1 MGNYETHDLAPVRD
15 DERKELNLSRKV
27 TYKQFCK
34 HVKGDFNEGCLTEI
48 PWNIRDSIS
57 LYERMSAA
65 FNVIT
70 EIPPEMPLRLP
81 HLHTL
86 DLSYNLLETLPESFG
101 LQFHL
106 KTLILRN
113 NKLKSLPES
122 FVHLVKLEKVDLS
135 NNLLKELPQDVGKME
150 VIQKLNVCG
159 NKLRQLPLS
168 LGAST
173 TLVLLM
179 AQRNRLYEP
188 PQAICDE
195 GSDVT
200 LTYLRKLYKNSQPI
214 HQKRPLTPLN
224 EFPRVRGNQLHSAV
238 PNPHSANMQY
248 IQSQTHTTNTPSRIK
263 TPLMPPLGSSSL
275 ESDVLKDRVIG
286 LLYGAAIGDAL
297 GLATRGM
304 SRDECSFYYN
314 QDDLDYSQILQD
326 KHRVLWRAGDWT
338 SNFDSMLLV
347 LDSVLAWAGV
357 VDELDFAKR
366 LKDWCQRGYPEL
378 GDSEGIIL
386 SPTIKKVTA
395 ETDFTQSP
403 HSVANRI
410 YLQELNATSMEL
422 NGHVFSEDERSSI
435 SSITSSMSS
444 ISSDLSPVKQRLRS
458 VSSESEFCVGCDQAC
473 VDNGAIVRTAILG
486 VPSFFDLAEVQ
497 NNTIRICK
505 ATHPSP
511 LTQTASCVIS
521 LLIACML
528 QGKNDLQTSK
538 EIEEIITL
546 SRDQGRKLLVTTE
559 ERADFEYYCSLQD
572 LDRLDV
578 SEYGKASYC
587 MKPLGAALICLRS
600 RQSFKDCMMKLIMA
614 AGDSN
619 SNCCVAGA
627 VLGCK
632 FGFSHLPKHWVH
644 GLRKKQTAWLN
655 VKVNLLLDMIGLP

>member
-15 DERKELNLSRKV
+15 DERKDLNLSRKV

-34 HVKGDFNEGCLTEI
+34 HVKGNFHEGCLTEI

-57 LYERMSAA
+57 LYERMTVA
-65 FNVIT
+65 FNAIT
-70 EIPPEMPLRLP
+70 EIPPEMPLRIP

-86 DLSYNLLETLPESFG
+86 DLSHNLLETLPESFG
-101 LQFHL
+101 LQFHIR
-106 KTLILRN
+106 TLILRN
-113 NKLKSLPES
+113 NKLKSLPQS
-122 FVHLVKLEKVDLS
+122 FVHLVKLEKIDLS
-135 NNLLKELPQDVGKME
+135 NNLLKELPQDIGKME
-150 VIQKLNVCG
+150 AIKKVNVSG

-173 TLVLLM
+173 TLVLIM

-195 GSDVT
+195 GSEAT
-200 LTYLRKLYKNSQPI
+200 LTYLRKLYKNSNPV
-214 HQKRPLTPLN
+214 HERRPLTPLN

-238 PNPHSANMQY
+238 PNPQSANMQY

-263 TPLMPPLGSSSL
+263 TPLLPPLGASAL
-275 ESDVLKDRVIG
+275 DSDVLKDKVIG

-304 SRDECSFYYN
+304 SKDECSFYYDT
-314 QDDLDYSQILQD
+314 DDIDYTQILQD

-378 GDSEGIIL
+378 GDNEGIVL
-386 SPTIKKVTA
+386 SSTIQKVTN
-395 ETDFTQSP
+395 EKDFTENP
-403 HSVANRI
+403 HSVAHRI
-410 YLQELNATSMEL
+410 FLQELSNATSEL

-444 ISSDLSPVKQRLRS
+444 ISSDRMSPKHCLRS
-458 VSSESEFCVGCDQAC
+458 VSSESEFSISCDQPC
-473 VDNGAIVRTAILG
+473 VDNAAIVRTAVLG
-486 VPSFFDLAEVQ
+486 VPSFFDLSEVQ

-505 ATHPSP
+505 STHPSP
-511 LTQTASCVIS
+511 LSQASCCLIS
-521 LLIACML
+521 IIIACML
-528 QGKNDLQTSK
+528 QGKNELQTSK
-538 EIEEIITL
+538 EIEEIITTA
-546 SRDQGRKLLVTTE
+546 RDQGRKLLVTTE
-559 ERADFEYYCSLQD
+559 EKADFEYYCSLQD

-578 SEYGKASYC
+578 SECGKSSYC
-587 MKPLGAALICLRS
+587 MKPLGAGLICLRS
-600 RQSFKDCMMKLIMA
+600 QGSFKDCMMKLMMA

-627 VLGCK
+627 LLGCK

-644 GLRKKQTAWLN
+644 GLRKKQTTWLN
-655 VKVNLLLDMIGLP
+655 VKINHLLDMIGLP

>member
-15 DERKELNLSRKV
+15 DERKELNLSRKI
-27 TYKQFCK
+27 TYKQYCK
-34 HVKGDFNEGCLTEI
+34 HIKGIFHEGCLTEI

-57 LYERMSAA
+57 LYERMTVA
-65 FNVIT
+65 FNAVP

-81 HLHTL
+81 HLHTI
-86 DLSYNLLETLPESFG
+86 DLSHNVLETLPESFG

-106 KTLILRN
+106 RTLILRN
-113 NKLKSLPES
+113 NRLKSLPES
-122 FVHLVKLEKVDLS
+122 FVHLVKLEKIDLS
-135 NNLLKELPQDVGKME
+135 NNLLKELPQDIGNME
-150 VIQKLNVCG
+150 AIQKLNVSG

-179 AQRNRLYEP
+179 AQQNRLYEP

-200 LTYLRKLYKNSQPI
+200 LSFLRKLYKNSKPL
-214 HQKRPLTPLN
+214 HEKRPLTPLN

-263 TPLMPPLGSSSL
+263 TPLLPPLGASSL
-275 ESDVLKDRVIG
+275 ESDVLKDKVIG

-304 SRDECSFYYN
+304 SRDECSFYYDT
-314 QDDLDYSQILQD
+314 DDIDYTQILQD
-326 KHRVLWRAGDWT
+326 RQRVLWRAGDWT

-347 LDSVLAWAGV
+347 LDSILAWAGV

-366 LKDWCQRGYPEL
+366 LKEWSERGYPEL
-378 GDSEGIIL
+378 GDTEGIVL
-386 SPTIKKVTA
+386 SQTIKKLIG
-395 ETDFTQSP
+395 EKDFTENP
-403 HSVANRI
+403 HSVATRV
-410 YLQELNATSMEL
+410 YLQELNTTASEQ
-422 NGHVFSEDERSSI
+422 NGYIVSEDERSSI
-435 SSITSSMSS
+435 SSISSSISS
-444 ISSDLSPVKQRLRS
+444 ISSDRSPRKHLLHS
-458 VSSESEFCVGCDQAC
+458 VSSESEFCVGCDQPC

-486 VPSFFDLAEVQ
+486 VPNFFDLTEVQ
-497 NNTIRICK
+497 NNTLRICNS
-505 ATHPSP
+505 THPSP
-511 LTQTASCVIS
+511 LSQAACCVIS
-521 LLIACML
+521 VIIACML
-528 QGKNDLQTSK
+528 QGKNEMQTCK
-538 EIEEIITL
+538 EIEEIITIA
-546 SRDQGRKLLVTTE
+546 RDQGRKLLVTTE
-559 ERADFEYYCSLQD
+559 EKADFEYYCSLQD
-572 LDRLDV
+572 IDRLDV
-578 SEYGKASYC
+578 NEYGKSSYC
-587 MKPLGAALICLRS
+587 MKPLGAALISLRS
-600 RQSFKDCMMKLIMA
+600 RESFKDCMMKMILA

-627 VLGCK
+627 VLGSK
-632 FGFSHLPKHWVH
+632 VGFSRLPKHWVH